1 LIRLDDA
8 HTADDNHK
16 RKIDGP
22 PRAPTA
28 FS

>member
-8 HTADDNHK
+8 HPADDNHK
-16 RKIDGP
+16 REIDGS